1 MCVCVSYS
9 EVKSEIQQQLKRTAL
24 IPVLGSGF
32 TKGCPAREG
41 KVPSGEEYKEHMI
54 DQIMIKRGF
63 EASKRA
69 GYEKS
74 NFLIYLQSIM
84 RLFPRKN
91 RELI

>member
-41 KVPSGEEYKEHMI
+41 KVP
-54 DQIMIKRGF
+54 
-63 EASKRA
+63 
-69 GYEKS
+69 
-74 NFLIYLQSIM
+74 
-84 RLFPRKN
+84 
-91 RELI
+91 